1 MKVFL
6 SHSFGDEDGDLAQD
20 VERLLRSHNIL
31 VVRGRRLAGGQLGAE
46 VTSRIDDSHG
56 LVALMTRRDRVG
68 ERSQNRWRT
77 SSWIDDEYGYARNQ
91 RKPAIALV
99 EDGVETGGLFEGYE
113 RIPLDRA
120 NPLEAFLAL
129 SETIRLW
136 KEQKGFRRVAQLSPD
151 SLSQWFRINGQ
162 ARCRYRFVSREGVRG
177 PWIDQGVEPIPQ
189 PRGALLYLAGIQDD
203 DSQVE
208 VEILQDERV
217 QWWSDARPQY
227 IGIELRTWEGAP
239 P

>member
-20 VERLLRSHNIL
+20 VERLLSSHNIL

-56 LVALMTRRDRVG
+56 LIALMTRRDRIG
-68 ERSQNRWRT
+68 ERNQNRWRT
-77 SSWIDDEYGYARNQ
+77 SSWIDDEYGYARIQ
-91 RKPAIALV
+91 RKQAIALV

>member
-6 SHSFGDEDGDLAQD
+6 SHSFAAEDSDLAQD
-20 VERLLRSHNIL
+20 VERLLSSHNIL
-31 VVRGRRLAGGQLGAE
+31 VVRGRRLAGGQLNAE

-56 LVALMTRRDRVG
+56 LIALMTRRDRVG
-68 ERSQNRWRT
+68 EPGEDRWRT

-91 RKPAIALV
+91 RKLAIALV

-113 RIPLDRA
+113 HIPLDRA

-129 SETIRLW
+129 SETLRLW
-136 KEQKGFRRVAQLSPD
+136 KEEKGFRRVAQLSPD
-151 SLSQWFRINGQ
+151 SLSQWFRTNRE
-162 ARCRYRFVSREGVRG
+162 ARCRYRFVSKEGVPG
-177 PWIDQGVEPIPQ
+177 PWVQGVEPISQ

-208 VEILQDERV
+208 VEILQDERL

-227 IGIELRTWEGAP
+227 IGIEMRTLEGGEQ
-239 P
+239 